1 MIGKVFGL
9 IYVQPLHRIVIVMVV
24 LVILWAA
31 IGKIAGRRQWWK
43 WFNAVVFLGI
53 VSAILYTTVYA
64 RGENLQTPVLIPF
77 HSFIEAKI
85 QPELYRAMLMNIF
98 LFEPIGLSLTNILPQ
113 KAHPVAITVVFAM
126 LLSIG
131 IEASQ
136 FCFHLGRC
144 ETDDVIMNTLGAVI
158 GATAYG
164 LVK

>member
-1 MIGKVFGL
+1 MGRIFWW
-9 IYVQPLHRIVIVMVV
+9 IYVQPLHRIVIVM
-24 LVILWAA
+24 LMLAILWAV
-31 IGKIAGRRQWWK
+31 IGKIAGKRLWWRL
-43 WFNAVVFLGI
+43 FNTVVFLGI

-64 RGENLQTPVLIPF
+64 RGENLQTPVLMPF

-98 LFEPIGLSLTNILPQ
+98 LFEPIGLSLPNILPQ
-113 KAHPVAITVVFAM
+113 KVHPVADTVVFAM

-136 FCFHLGRC
+136 FCFYLGRC
-144 ETDDVIMNTLGAVI
+144 ETDDVIMNTLGAII
-158 GATAYG
+158 GAAAYG